1 MNGDVPVSVDI
12 SINRKSV
19 FCDTKTTF
27 NLSFTIM
34 LRIRSMFHSSI
45 QSFVYAFL
53 RYCVACFLRFGMNR
67 MIFIALIVHIMKSL
81 PLFTC
86 ILISIFDWCLN
97 FNFSSLFICP
107 PLLKIFDNLCNCI
120 FSVVI
125 FLYH

>member
-1 MNGDVPVSVDI
+1 MFQHGWLSNQGHFTLFMNGVLPVSVDI
-12 SINRKSV
+12 SINQKSV

-27 NLSFTIM
+27 NLSLTIM

-53 RYCVACFLRFGMNR
+53 RDFVACFLQFGMNR
-67 MIFIALIVHIMKSL
+67 MIYIALIVHIMKSL

-86 ILISIFDWCLN
+86 TRILISIFDWCPN

-107 PLLKIFDNLCNCI
+107 P
-120 FSVVI
+120 S
-125 FLYH
+125 